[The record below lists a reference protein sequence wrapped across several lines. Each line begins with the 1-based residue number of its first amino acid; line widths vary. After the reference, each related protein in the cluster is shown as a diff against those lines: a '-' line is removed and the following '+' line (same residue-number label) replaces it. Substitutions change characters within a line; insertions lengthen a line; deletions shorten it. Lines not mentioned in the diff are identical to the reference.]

1 MARRLMIVKD
11 LLPLETERLYFR
23 RFTEADL
30 EEMHSYQSRED
41 YAQHAWR
48 GPRSWE
54 HSYRVIAE
62 HRGPRAFV
70 GDGDSVR
77 YAFSPKNGN
86 GELYGEIVL
95 TLVDAESK
103 QIEMGWVVNPAYTGQ
118 GLAREAATGAIRA
131 VFERLGA
138 HRVFAR
144 LDALNV
150 SSAKV
155 CQRLGMRREAVLK
168 ESHWQ
173 LGEWRDEHIYAIL
186 AHELLGTEAAEAI
199 TEPS

>member
-1 MARRLMIVKD
+1 MKD

-48 GPRSWE
+48 GPRSWD

-77 YAFSPKNGN
+77 YAFSPKGG

-95 TLVDAESK
+95 TLVDAESR
-103 QIEMGWVVNPAYTGQ
+103 QIEMGWVVNPEYTGQ
-118 GLAREAATGAIRA
+118 GIASEAASAAIRA
-131 VFERLGA
+131 AFERLDA

-144 LDALNV
+144 LDSLNT

-155 CQRLGMRREAVLK
+155 CERLGMRQEALLK

-173 LGEWRDEHIYAIL
+173 LDEWRDELIYGIL
-186 AHELLGTEAAEAI
+186 SHELRDPGTAG
-199 TEPS
+199 S

>member
-1 MARRLMIVKD
+1 MKD

-41 YAQHAWR
+41 YAQYAWR

-77 YAFSPKNGN
+77 YAFSPKGGN

-95 TLVDAESK
+95 TLVDAESR
-103 QIEMGWVVNPAYTGQ
+103 QIEMGWVVSPDHAGRGYAG
-118 GLAREAATGAIRA
+118 EAAIAAIDA
-131 VFERLGA
+131 CFERLDA

-144 LDALNV
+144 LDALNH
-150 SSAKV
+150 SSIKV
-155 CQRLGMRREAVLK
+155 CERIGMRREAELR
-168 ESHWQ
+168 ESHLQ
-173 LGEWRDEHIYAIL
+173 LGEWRTELIYAALRSDRIS
-186 AHELLGTEAAEAI
+186 AD
-199 TEPS
+199 